1 MSLVTVLKCMP
12 AGDPNGFTGSE
23 DPGAGKKNSPGD
35 PPCMVERPD
44 LTPVLA
50 LGWVGLRSPEARLPL
65 PESLP
70 VVIPLPFSLGEAL
83 SPSLVSVVGSARP

>member
-1 MSLVTVLKCMP
+1 MDYHDVEWFALETNRDHSVV
-12 AGDPNGFTGSE
+12 FEITGL
-23 DPGAGKKNSPGD
+23 KKNSPGD
-35 PPCMVERPD
+35 PPCMVERSD